1 MTVTREQKTV
11 DWRELAKA
19 LAPRTQAFID
29 GKYVPAISGATFD
42 CINPANG
49 RVIAQVASC
58 DAADVEVAVASSRRA
73 FEGGAWSRRA
83 PAARKK
89 VLLRFAELIRKH
101 REELALT
108 ETMDMGKPIS
118 DSMKVDVPAAANCIA
133 WYAEAIDKVYD
144 EVAPTGHDT
153 LALITRE
160 AVGVVAA
167 IVPWNFPLL
176 MATWKLGPAL
186 ATGNSVILKPSE
198 KSPLTALRVAELA
211 MEAGLPEGVLN
222 VVPGFGATAGEAL
235 AMHMDVDCV
244 AFTGSTRT
252 GKRMLEYSGRSNMKR
267 VWLECGGKAP
277 NVVLGDVADVERAAS
292 AAAFGIF
299 FNQGEM
305 CSAASR
311 LVVHESVKDAMLEK
325 IIEIGRT
332 MAPGDPL
339 DPKTRLGAIVDQVQ
353 LNTVMGY
360 IESGKEEGAD
370 VRLGGERALRDSGG
384 YFVEPTVFSN
394 VRPQMKIAREEI
406 FGPVLSTITFSDV
419 EEAVKIANDVS
430 YGLTAAVWSRDIS
443 TAHRVAKRL
452 RAGTVYVNCY
462 DADDITVP
470 FGGFKQSG
478 NGRDKSLHAMDKYTE
493 LKTTWVDLS

>member
-1 MTVTREQKTV
+1 VNREQKTV
-11 DWRELAKA
+11 DWREMAKA
-19 LAPRTQAFID
+19 FAPRTQAFID
-29 GKYVPAISGATFD
+29 GKYQPALSGATFD
-42 CINPANG
+42 CVNPANG
-49 RVIAQVASC
+49 KTLAQVASC
-58 DAADVEVAVASSRRA
+58 DSADVNAAVASARRA
-73 FEGGAWSRRA
+73 FEAGHWSRRA

-108 ETMDMGKPIS
+108 ETMDMGKPIT
-118 DSMKVDVPAAANCIA
+118 DSLKIDIPAAANCIA
-133 WYAEAIDKVYD
+133 WYGEAIDKVYD
-144 EVAPTGHDT
+144 EVAPTSHES

-160 AVGVVAA
+160 PAGVVGA

-186 ATGNSVILKPSE
+186 ATGNSVVLKPSE

-211 MEAGLPEGVLN
+211 LEAGLPEGVLN
-222 VVPGFGATAGEAL
+222 VVPGFGYTAGEAL

-244 AFTGSTRT
+244 AFTGSTRV
-252 GKRMLEYSGRSNMKR
+252 GKRMLEYAGRSNMKR

-277 NVVLGDVADVERAAS
+277 NVVMGDVADIERAAN

-311 LVVHESVKDAMLEK
+311 LVVHESVRDAMLEK
-325 IIEIGRT
+325 IVEIGRT

-353 LNTVMGY
+353 LNAVMGF
-360 IESGKEEGAD
+360 IESGKNEGAEL
-370 VRLGGERALRDSGG
+370 RLGGNRTRQESGG

-394 VRPQMKIAREEI
+394 VDPKMKIAREEI
-406 FGPVLSTITFSDV
+406 FGPVLSTITFKDA
-419 EEAVKIANDVS
+419 EEAVRIANDVS
-430 YGLTAAVWSRDIS
+430 YGLTAAVWSRDIT
-443 TAHRVAKRL
+443 TAHRIAKSL

-493 LKTTWVDLS
+493 LKTTWIDLS

>member
-1 MTVTREQKTV
+1 V
-11 DWRELAKA
+11 DWHERAAA
-19 LAPRTQAFID
+19 LAPRTNAFID
-29 GKYVPAISGATFD
+29 GQYVPAASGATFD
-42 CINPANG
+42 CVNPATG
-49 RVIAQVASC
+49 KAIARVASC
-58 DAADVEVAVASSRRA
+58 DAQDVEHAVAGARRA
-73 FEGGAWSRRA
+73 FEAGHWSRRA

-108 ETMDMGKPIS
+108 ETLDMGKPIT
-118 DSMKVDVPAAANCIA
+118 DSLKIDIPAAANCIA

-144 EVAPTGHDT
+144 EIAPTSHES
-153 LALITRE
+153 LALVTRE
-160 AVGVVAA
+160 PAGVVGA

-176 MATWKLGPAL
+176 MASWKLGPAL
-186 ATGNSVILKPSE
+186 ATGNSVVLKPSE

-211 MEAGLPEGVLN
+211 IEAGLPEGVLN
-222 VVPGFGATAGEAL
+222 VVPGFGYTAGEAL

-244 AFTGSTRT
+244 AFTGSTRV
-252 GKRMLEYSGRSNMKR
+252 GKMMLEYSGRSNMKR

-277 NVVLGDVADVERAAS
+277 NVVMGDVADLDRAAN
-292 AAAFGIF
+292 AAAYGIF

-311 LVVHESVKDAMLEK
+311 LVVHESVRDALLEK
-325 IIEIGRT
+325 IVEVGRT

-353 LNTVMGY
+353 LNTVMGF
-360 IESGKEEGAD
+360 IESGRKEGASL
-370 VRLGGERALRDSGG
+370 RSGGNRARIESGG
-384 YFVEPTVFSN
+384 YFVEPTVFDN
-394 VRPQMKIAREEI
+394 VTMQMRIAREEI
-406 FGPVLSTITFSDV
+406 FGPVLSAITFKDV
-419 EEAVKIANDVS
+419 DEAIRIANDVS
-430 YGLTAAVWSRDIS
+430 YGLTAAVWSRDIT
-443 TAHRVAKRL
+443 TAHRVARAL

-493 LKTTWVDLS
+493 LKTTWIDLS

>member
-1 MTVTREQKTV
+1 MIREQKTV
-11 DWRELAKA
+11 DWQTLART
-19 LAPRTQAFID
+19 LAPRTEAFID
-29 GKYVPAISGATFD
+29 GKYVPAASGATFD

-49 RVIAQVASC
+49 QVIAKVASC
-58 DAADVEVAVASSRRA
+58 DAADVNAAVASARVA
-73 FEGGAWSRRA
+73 FEAGGWSRRA

-101 REELALT
+101 REELALL
-108 ETMDMGKPIS
+108 ETSDMGKPIS
-118 DSMKVDVPAAANCIA
+118 DSMKVDIPAAANSIA
-133 WYAEAIDKVYD
+133 WFGEAIDKVYD
-144 EVAPTGHDT
+144 EVAPTAHET
-153 LALITRE
+153 LATITRE
-160 AVGVVAA
+160 PAGVVGA

-176 MATWKLGPAL
+176 MACWKLGPAL
-186 ATGNSVILKPSE
+186 ATGNSVVLKPSE

-222 VVPGFGATAGEAL
+222 VVPGFGNTAGEAL
-235 AMHMDVDCV
+235 ALHMDVDCI

-252 GKRMLEYSGRSNMKR
+252 GKRMLEYAGRSNMKR

-277 NVVLGDVADVERAAS
+277 NVVLGDVADVERAAT

-311 LVVHESVKDAMLEK
+311 LIVHESVKDAMLER
-325 IIEIGRT
+325 IVEIGKS

-339 DPKTRLGAIVDQVQ
+339 DPKTQLGAIVEQVQ
-353 LNTVMGY
+353 LNAVMGY
-360 IESGKEEGAD
+360 IDAGRKEGAKVTLGGNRVRQESGGF
-370 VRLGGERALRDSGG
+370 
-384 YFVEPTVFSN
+384 FVEPTVFAN
-394 VRPQMKIAREEI
+394 VDPGMKIAREEI
-406 FGPVLSTITFSDV
+406 FGPVLSTITFRDV
-419 EEAVKIANDVS
+419 EEAVRIANDVS
-430 YGLTAAVWSRDIS
+430 YGLTAAVWSRDIT

-493 LKTTWVDLS
+493 LKTTWIDLS

>member
-1 MTVTREQKTV
+1 M
-11 DWRELAKA
+11 
-19 LAPRTQAFID
+19 D
-29 GKYVPAISGATFD
+29 GRYVPAASGATFD
-42 CINPANG
+42 CINPATG
-49 RVIAQVASC
+49 KLIARVSSC
-58 DAADVEVAVASSRRA
+58 DAADVENAVVSARRA
-73 FEGGAWSRRA
+73 FDAGHWSRRA

-108 ETMDMGKPIS
+108 ETVDMGKPIT
-118 DSMKVDVPAAANCIA
+118 DSLKIDIPAAANCVA

-144 EVAPTGHDT
+144 EVAPTSHES

-160 AVGVVAA
+160 PAGVVAA

-176 MATWKLGPAL
+176 MASWKLGPAL
-186 ATGNSVILKPSE
+186 ATGNSVVLKPSE

-211 MEAGLPEGVLN
+211 LEAGLPEGVLN
-222 VVPGFGATAGEAL
+222 VVPGFGYTAGEAL

-244 AFTGSTRT
+244 AFTGSTRV
-252 GKRMLEYSGRSNMKR
+252 GRMMLEYAGRSNMKR

-277 NVVLGDVADVERAAS
+277 NVVMGDVADLDRAAT
-292 AAAFGIF
+292 AAAYGIF

-311 LVVHESVKDAMLEK
+311 LVVHESVRDALLEK
-325 IIEIGRT
+325 IVEVGRT

-360 IESGKEEGAD
+360 IESGRRDGASL
-370 VRLGGERALRDSGG
+370 RMGGRRAREDSGG
-384 YFVEPTVFSN
+384 FFVEPTVFDN
-394 VRPQMKIAREEI
+394 VTMQMKIAREEI
-406 FGPVLSTITFSDV
+406 FGPVLSAITFKDV
-419 EEAVKIANDVS
+419 DEAVRIANDVS
-430 YGLTAAVWSRDIS
+430 YGLTAAVWSRDIT
-443 TAHRVAKRL
+443 TAHRVARRL

-493 LKTTWVDLS
+493 LKTTWIDLS